1 MSGQSGHPSLVP
13 VSHWVSYKKNFL
25 FNLTISKN
33 IIMLVNKS
41 ITYPCTVGTVD
52 TQCRLIWG
60 YIDKE
65 EEEVKEEELLA
76 KNIQTLSYL
85 SQN

>member
-13 VSHWVSYKKNFL
+13 VSHWVSYKKKFL

-52 TQCRLIWG
+52 STYHI
-60 YIDKE
+60 YICVEQNISYIYNKE
-65 EEEVKEEELLA
+65 Y
-76 KNIQTLSYL
+76 ISFYT
-85 SQN
+85 